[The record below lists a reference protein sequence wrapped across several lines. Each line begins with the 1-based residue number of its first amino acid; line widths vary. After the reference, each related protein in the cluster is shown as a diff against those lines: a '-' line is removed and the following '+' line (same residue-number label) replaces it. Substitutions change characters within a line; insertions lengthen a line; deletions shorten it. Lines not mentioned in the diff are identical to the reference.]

1 MTYVS
6 KAPAHKF
13 QNLYINQKI
22 ARKRINLG
30 DKMYLKELNIGNVKC
45 KNNIFLA
52 PMAGITDLPFRLIC
66 EKFDPGLVVTEMI
79 SSKALLYNDEKTK
92 TLLKVDGEKR
102 PISMQIFGS
111 DEEAM
116 AYGAKYVSN
125 IADIVDINM
134 GCPAPKVT
142 KNGDGSKL
150 LTDLEKAG
158 KVIEAVV
165 KNSKVPVTLKIR
177 TGWDKEHIVAKE
189 IAKIA
194 ESLGVSAIAVHGRT
208 RDEYYSGK
216 ADLEE
221 IRKVKE
227 AVNIPVIG
235 NGDIGDE
242 ESAKAMFE
250 KTGVDGIMI
259 GRGAIGNPW
268 IFQRIKYYLEN
279 GEKMSD
285 VSITDKFAIIKE
297 HFLLEIAEKGE
308 YTGIREFRKHLAYY
322 SKGLPNSSEF
332 RSKINILENKDNVI
346 RALDDFL
353 NHLKEAKI

>member
-1 MTYVS
+1 
-6 KAPAHKF
+6 
-13 QNLYINQKI
+13 
-22 ARKRINLG
+22 
-30 DKMYLKELNIGNVKC
+30 MYLKELNIGNVKC

-66 EKFDPGLVVTEMI
+66 EKYEPGLVVTEMV

-92 TLLKVDGEKR
+92 KLLNVDGEKR

-116 AYGAKYVSN
+116 AYGAKYVSK

-150 LTDLEKAG
+150 LLDLDKAG
-158 KVIEAVV
+158 RVIDSVV
-165 KNSKVPVTLKIR
+165 KNSSKPVTLKIR
-177 TGWDKEHIVAKE
+177 LGWDKEHIVATE
-189 IAKIA
+189 VAKLA
-194 ESLGVSAIAVHGRT
+194 ETLGVSAIIVHGRT

-216 ADLEE
+216 ANLDE

-235 NGDIGDE
+235 NGDIVDE
-242 ESAKAMFE
+242 ETAKAMFE
-250 KTGVDGIMI
+250 KTGVDGVMI
-259 GRGAIGNPW
+259 GRAAIGNPW
-268 IFQRIKYYLEN
+268 IFERVRYYLET
-279 GEKMSD
+279 GKKLPE
-285 VSITDKFAIIKE
+285 VSIEQKLKIIKE
-297 HFLLEIAEKGE
+297 HFLLEIKEKGE

-322 SKGLPNSSEF
+322 TKNLPNSSVF
-332 RSKINILENKDNVI
+332 RSKINTLDNKENVLQELDNFF
-346 RALDDFL
+346 R
-353 NHLKEAKI
+353 K